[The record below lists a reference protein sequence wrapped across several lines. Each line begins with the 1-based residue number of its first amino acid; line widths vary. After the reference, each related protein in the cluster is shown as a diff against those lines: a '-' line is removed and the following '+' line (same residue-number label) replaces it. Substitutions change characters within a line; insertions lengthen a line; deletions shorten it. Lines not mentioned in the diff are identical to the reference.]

1 MFDWQQKRGLLKETP
16 VGLGNILIFLRG
28 FEKSFSANFLTIA
41 SDCSFYPQ
49 AQGQEVWLQLKPL
62 PSAKQEEGKY
72 WRIWLPDKTI
82 TESAQSDSWQ
92 TKGTVSPDWICL
104 EALLFNRPWWE
115 NEILTLKILLKLSL
129 IFYGL
134 LNFLNNPH

>member
-1 MFDWQQKRGLLKETP
+1 LTDSKKRGFLKETP
-16 VGLGNILIFLRG
+16 VGFGNILIFLRG

-72 WRIWLPDKTI
+72 
-82 TESAQSDSWQ
+82 
-92 TKGTVSPDWICL
+92 
-104 EALLFNRPWWE
+104 
-115 NEILTLKILLKLSL
+115 
-129 IFYGL
+129 
-134 LNFLNNPH
+134 